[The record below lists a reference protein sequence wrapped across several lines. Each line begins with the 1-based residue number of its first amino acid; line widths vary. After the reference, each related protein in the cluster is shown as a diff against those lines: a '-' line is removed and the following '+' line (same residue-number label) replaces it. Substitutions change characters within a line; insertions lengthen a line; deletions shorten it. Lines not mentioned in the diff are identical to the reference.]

1 MIKKTYRI
9 NGREH
14 KKIKNKINRIVAE
27 NAVKTIRKTA
37 VVIDDTTAK
46 NKNHRNLTRKALLNK
61 GFKDNE
67 IYTVDFTAKKTDNNK
82 NILKGR
88 MDKVIHKITKPI
100 SIIYCDLNGQIDG
113 ARKSIQNVKNW
124 DETRVCVHITYCKRR
139 RPKNSQK
146 TGHAA
151 NIKFIAQNKRRI
163 REVFTKKG
171 YKLIDQDK
179 GEHLKYK
186 PKMDH
191 IWYMF
196 EKEQRTDNLF
206 TEEFNEILQEQID
219 KESRKRKREEDES
232 CEC

>member
-1 MIKKTYRI
+1 MVKKTYGI
-9 NGREH
+9 KSREH
-14 KKIKNKINRIVAE
+14 KKIKDEINRLVAQ
-27 NAVKTIRKTA
+27 NAVKTMGKIA
-37 VVIDDTTAK
+37 VIIDDTTDK
-46 NKNHRNLTRKALLNK
+46 NQNYRNLTRKALLNK

-67 IYTVDFTAKKTDNNK
+67 IYTVDFTAKKNDMDK
-82 NILKGR
+82 NILKGK
-88 MDKVIHKITKPI
+88 MDKVIHKIIKPI

-151 NIKFIAQNKRRI
+151 NVKFITQNKRRI

-196 EKEQRTDNLF
+196 EKEQKTDNLF
-206 TEEFNEILQEQID
+206 TEEFNEILQEEID
-219 KESRKRKREEDES
+219 EESRKRKREE